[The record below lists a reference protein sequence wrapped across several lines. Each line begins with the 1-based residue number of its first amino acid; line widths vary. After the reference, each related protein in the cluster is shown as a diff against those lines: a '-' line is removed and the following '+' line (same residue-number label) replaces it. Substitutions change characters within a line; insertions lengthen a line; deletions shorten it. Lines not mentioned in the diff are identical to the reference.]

1 MLQYIYILVHSLY
14 AQKGHYWLTR
24 ITLAT
29 LKLLPS
35 NCIDIACLA
44 MLTLISQKDLRGVE
58 KKPINWYRK
67 DGKRILISSGLD
79 RRVFCFSV

>member
-1 MLQYIYILVHSLY
+1 MLQHSLY

-44 MLTLISQKDLRGVE
+44 MLTLISQKDLCGVE

-67 DGKRILISSGLD
+67 KMGKEYLFLVVYIVEGFL
-79 RRVFCFSV
+79 V